1 MADRHKEGLKPSKYT
16 ADRQMPGAFEGE
28 TVTRR
33 RFMTA
38 VTHGAG
44 GVAAAAFT
52 LPALGFAIQ
61 TYHDDFAEAAKVQR
75 AVGFKP
81 GDAVIVDNI
90 QGAFLKEHPGIFP
103 GVSVLGASFALW
115 DEKMKAEVFKS
126 FEWFRT
132 CPPRTGAGAGAAE

>member
-1 MADRHKEGLKPSKYT
+1 MALYNLKFHDCCLLARDGTTTQRLPGL
-16 ADRQMPGAFEGE
+16 GARRLRLGE
-28 TVTRR
+28 ARLVQTRTDGDS
-33 RFMTA
+33 FA
-38 VTHGAG
+38 
-44 GVAAAAFT
+44 
-52 LPALGFAIQ
+52 PALGFAIQ